1 MMTKLKPKREFP
13 LREKRLDKSVEM
25 VTELSLLHQLNP
37 APVKTER
44 MGKWYEVVIP
54 IGKDHVAYLT
64 MPEDIKHKEVFHN
77 LRQELGD
84 AVEWEVV

>member
-37 APVKTER
+37 APAKTER

-64 MPEDIKHKEVFHN
+64 MPEDTLGEIKMMWNSNYPYNKSK
-77 LRQELGD
+77 
-84 AVEWEVV
+84 